1 MMNVRE
7 LRIGNYVIDNLEICQ
22 VIEFEANGIVMTTCK
37 SKFPISHINELQSVE
52 LTEDLLL
59 KCGFDENMVL
69 STIEGE
75 IRYYGDGDI
84 NIGGEDSCTLG
95 MVYIAK
101 CKYLHQLQNLYFAL
115 TGEDL
120 KVDLQQT
127 LLQETKTYNHGTNR

>member
-1 MMNVRE
+1 MIDIKE
-7 LRIGNYVIDNLEICQ
+7 LRINNWIELRYPRGLAWAQVKKIDASEKAFTSNRILNSINDIDSDLAE
-22 VIEFEANGIVMTTCK
+22 
-37 SKFPISHINELQSVE
+37 PIP
-52 LTEDLLL
+52 LTEELLL

-115 TGEDL
+115 TGEEL
-120 KVDLQQT
+120 EIHL
-127 LLQETKTYNHGTNR
+127 

>member
-1 MMNVRE
+1 MKIQE
-7 LRIGNYVIDNLEICQ
+7 LRIGNLVYLVYPDGITHKVEITGILPDK
-22 VIEFEANGIVMTTCK
+22 VFFKGKSSGFSMYEAI
-37 SKFPISHINELQSVE
+37 SPIP
-52 LTEDLLL
+52 LTEEILL

-115 TGEDL
+115 TGKEL
-120 KVDLQQT
+120 EVEL
-127 LLQETKTYNHGTNR
+127 

>member
-1 MMNVRE
+1 MIDIKE
-7 LRIGNYVIDNLEICQ
+7 LRINNWIELRYPRGLAWAQVKKIDASEKVFTSNRILNSINDIDSDLAE
-22 VIEFEANGIVMTTCK
+22 
-37 SKFPISHINELQSVE
+37 PIP
-52 LTEDLLL
+52 LTEELLL

-115 TGEDL
+115 TGEEL
-120 KVDLQQT
+120 EIHL
-127 LLQETKTYNHGTNR
+127 